1 MKNYIIICENQE
13 TVNEVNDFI
22 AVNSLF
28 EKGETITDPVV
39 RCGRSYTD
47 DERVYNAVCR
57 YINEGGEGVKIYNL
71 RDFEFVKDNIEL
83 YKDAEGR
90 THIRRF
96 EPTVYRINIDE
107 GHITVNGYRMKV
119 KYKSG
124 YTYKLLKTCIS
135 TSNIENLAHF
145 IQDESWHYSGHQ
157 EQICKH
163 VIAHG
168 KKCA

>member
-83 YKDAEGR
+83 RKDDEGR
-90 THIRRF
+90 TQIHRLS
-96 EPTVYRINIDE
+96 PTVYRINIGEDY
-107 GHITVNGYRMKV
+107 ITVNGYTMKV
-119 KYKSG
+119 KYKLG
-124 YTYKLLKTCIS
+124 YIYKLLKTYIG
-135 TSNIENLAHF
+135 TSAPEELSHF
-145 IQDESWHYSGHQ
+145 IQDESWKHSACPQ
-157 EQICKH
+157 TICEH